1 MPKILFTSSAALF
14 ALSLSLGLMTEAK
27 AESRAHVC
35 ERVRQVCLGTGKSA
49 EFCQANVEH
58 CLGHTNHVGGLTGST
73 NGTKALRDMFW
84 WGCAYHCSDPARG
97 RTLAG
102 HVTF

>member
-1 MPKILFTSSAALF
+1 MSRILLTSIATIC
-14 ALSLSLGLMTEAK
+14 ALSCLAFGPAFEAK

-73 NGTKALRDMFW
+73 TFRKTFW
-84 WGCAYHCSDPARG
+84 WGCAYHCSDPGRG
-97 RTLAG
+97 RTLTG
-102 HVTF
+102 HVTY